1 MAGVDFE
8 VGTVI
13 DHRFVLD
20 KKIGTGGF
28 GSVWRAL
35 DKAGTL
41 SQIVSSEKV
50 LWKDYAFSAHISCGV
65 VEIKK
70 GWTVDDAL
78 HTADSAMYAVKKQ
91 R

>member
-1 MAGVDFE
+1 MASGDFE

-35 DKAGTL
+35 DNMGL
-41 SQIVSSEKV
+41 IPRGSSSPR
-50 LWKDYAFSAHISCGV
+50 A
-65 VEIKK
+65 
-70 GWTVDDAL
+70 
-78 HTADSAMYAVKKQ
+78 AV